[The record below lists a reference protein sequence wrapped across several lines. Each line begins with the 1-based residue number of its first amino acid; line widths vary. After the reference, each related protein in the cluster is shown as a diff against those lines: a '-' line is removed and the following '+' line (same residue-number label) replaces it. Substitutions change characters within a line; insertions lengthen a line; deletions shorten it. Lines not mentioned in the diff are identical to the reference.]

1 MGPQTGG
8 NDSRMTD
15 PNGNVNVEAG
25 TGAGAPKQEGGC
37 DGGECG
43 EGGISVIGI
52 LVVIEILAS
61 RSYLLQ

>member
-1 MGPQTGG
+1 
-8 NDSRMTD
+8 MTD